1 MPNRQAEATLK
12 GLTSEHRPRA
22 RTLGGPRLN
31 QDDALVSRAKQGEP
45 AAWHLLY
52 EAHAGRL
59 LLWLQ
64 TRPNGDPVAS
74 PEDIAAEAWLVA
86 ANRIHRFTGDSD
98 EFAGWLFGIARKLAS
113 NAARRTARRGL
124 SEELTPDAAD
134 RAVDETAPIEQI
146 EMVNHLLGVLPKRER
161 QVVACIDVVGL
172 DVAATAAALGMKP
185 TAVRV
190 AHHRGLNRL
199 RATHG
204 ADLVAR
210 D

>member
-1 MPNRQAEATLK
+1 M
-12 GLTSEHRPRA
+12 S
-22 RTLGGPRLN
+22 
-31 QDDALVSRAKQGEP
+31 QDDALVSRAKEGEP

-86 ANRIHRFTGDSD
+86 ANRIHRFTGDRD
-98 EFAGWLFGIARKLAS
+98 EFAGWLFGIARKLAG

-124 SEELTPDAAD
+124 TEELTAEAAD
-134 RAVDETAPIEQI
+134 RALDDETAPIEQI
-146 EMVNHLLGVLPKRER
+146 EMVNHLLGVLPRRER

-190 AHHRGLNRL
+190 AHHRGLSRL

-204 ADLVAR
+204 DLLSGR
-210 D
+210 